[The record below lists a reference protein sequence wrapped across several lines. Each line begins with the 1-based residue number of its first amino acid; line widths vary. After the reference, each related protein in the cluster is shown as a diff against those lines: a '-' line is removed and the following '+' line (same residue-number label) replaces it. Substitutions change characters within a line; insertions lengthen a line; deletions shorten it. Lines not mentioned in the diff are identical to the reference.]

1 MRIERYSLFPFRG
14 LADFREKLSDEE
26 RGMVLRGFPI
36 VFAAGLLLFCG
47 CEHAPIPE
55 EILVKTAWFQKQLEL
70 VHENNNGTISGLLAE
85 QRIIVGKITKRLSND
100 TFLVCGKTLFHKDSI
115 RFPDAETA
123 AKVKVG
129 EWFAARVQRDPK
141 GRAPLVLE
149 YRELTV
155 NTASPPEEFFRFVK
169 R

>member
-1 MRIERYSLFPFRG
+1 
-14 LADFREKLSDEE
+14 
-26 RGMVLRGFPI
+26 MVLRGFPI

-47 CEHAPIPE
+47 CEYAPIPE
-55 EILVKTAWFQKQLEL
+55 ETLVKTAWFQKQLEL

-85 QRIIVGKITKRLSND
+85 QRIIV
-100 TFLVCGKTLFHKDSI
+100 GKTLFHKDSI

-155 NTASPPEEFFRFVK
+155 NTASSPEEFSGL
-169 R
+169 